1 MEYLETIEDDIGS
14 LTEKVEDLSNAHD
27 VHEKQCFNDNDLVQE
42 KMDSMHSKVLE
53 IRQLVGVTALSKG
66 VASFKVISEMKRGSI
81 IDQHGFM
88 VPLDEVKEKI

>member
-1 MEYLETIEDDIGS
+1 MG
-14 LTEKVEDLSNAHD
+14 
-27 VHEKQCFNDNDLVQE
+27 
-42 KMDSMHSKVLE
+42 SMHSKVLE